1 MSNIFGYDSSFG
13 GQSSSSSS
21 NGLFGV
27 NLVDYASIRNGS
39 YRKLVTAHY
48 KNIEEEEGKSS
59 SSSASGVKDSKQ
71 TLTSISDAAAELK
84 DAASNV
90 RSLFKTTQTGRGYS
104 QVDYDTDEMYSAVK
118 DFVKSYNSL
127 IDSAANA
134 ETTSILKTAKNMTTY
149 TAANK
154 KALESVGITVGS
166 DNKLSI
172 DEDKFK
178 EASKSRV
185 QSLFQST
192 GGYAYQVSA
201 KASNISVNTA
211 NLAKKVESS
220 KTGKSTQSAL
230 KSFGT
235 SSDSTKT
242 LGTIEDA
249 AESAS
254 KSLAKLLET
263 GYKSKFNK
271 VNKTDENGKVYMDY
285 DKDAIYSA
293 VKDFLKDYNTLLDKT
308 EDSKTQSIVQARK
321 TMINYAAANKSKLS
335 DMGIT
340 IDSNN
345 KISIN
350 EEVFKKADMSD
361 VKSLFQDKGS
371 FGKQLEQQISKI
383 DMYAENEAAKSNTYN
398 NDGNY
403 TYNYNSGDWFN
414 TSF

>member
-1 MSNIFGYDSSFG
+1 MSNIFGYDSYGSN
-13 GQSSSSSS
+13 SSSSS

-39 YRKLVTAHY
+39 YRKLVAAHY
-48 KNIEEEEGKSS
+48 ANEKAEEEGSTSS
-59 SSSASGVKDSKQ
+59 SNGVKDSKQ
-71 TLTSISDAAAELK
+71 TLTSIGDAASELK
-84 DAASNV
+84 DAASKV
-90 RSLFKTTQTGRGYS
+90 RSLFKTTNTGKGYS

-118 DFVKSYNSL
+118 DFIKSYNSL
-127 IDSAANA
+127 IDSAEKS
-134 ETTSILKTAKNMTTY
+134 ETSSISKTAKNMTTY

-154 KALESVGITVGS
+154 KALEAVGITVGS
-166 DNKLSI
+166 DSKLSI

-192 GGYAYQVSA
+192 GGFAYQISS
-201 KASNISVNTA
+201 KASRISITTTD
-211 NLAKKVESS
+211 LAKKVDSS
-220 KTGKSTQSAL
+220 KTGKSGQSSAL

-271 VNKTDENGKVYMDY
+271 VNKTDENGKIYMDY

-293 VKDFLKDYNTLLDKT
+293 VKDFIKNYNTLLDKT
-308 EDSKTQSIVQARK
+308 EDSKTQSITQARK
-321 TMINYAAANKSKLS
+321 TMINYVAANKSKLS

-350 EEVFKKADMSD
+350 EEAFKKADMAT

-371 FGKQLEQQISKI
+371 LGKQLEQQISKI
-383 DMYAENEAAKSNTYN
+383 DMYAENEASKSNTYN